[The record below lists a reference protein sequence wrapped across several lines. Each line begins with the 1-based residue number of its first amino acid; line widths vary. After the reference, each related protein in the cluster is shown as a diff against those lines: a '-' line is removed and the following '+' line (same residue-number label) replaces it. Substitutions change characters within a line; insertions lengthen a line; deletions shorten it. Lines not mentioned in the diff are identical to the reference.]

1 MLTIISTE
9 FRRASH
15 QPPGQGSL
23 VKQTTTTLKSSKR
36 VVFQRGAA
44 ETFLESEGWQMLFG
58 R

>member
-1 MLTIISTE
+1 MLTISSTE

-23 VKQTTTTLKSSKR
+23 VKQTTTPKSSKR

>member
-1 MLTIISTE
+1 MLTIIATE

-23 VKQTTTTLKSSKR
+23 VKQTTTPKLSKR
-36 VVFQRGAA
+36 VVFHRGAA
-44 ETFLESEGWQMLFG
+44 EAFLESEGWQMSFG